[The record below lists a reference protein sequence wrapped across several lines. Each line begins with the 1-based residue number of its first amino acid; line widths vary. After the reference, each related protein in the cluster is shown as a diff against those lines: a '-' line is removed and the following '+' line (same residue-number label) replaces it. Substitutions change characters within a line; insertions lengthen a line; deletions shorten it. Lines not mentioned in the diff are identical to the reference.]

1 MDLKK
6 ALPYSHQTGY
16 GRAFL
21 AYLFSPALQAPR
33 VRSAAK
39 LTEGASQDGE
49 TERGAGTGHSHVSN
63 VSTIFAHTMKPT
75 VATISTKSRFH
86 AYQRFPRPQ
95 RLPRNAPC
103 AISCKPLPSVE
114 SWKRWNRGRAAKKKK
129 TRNSRSRSLGGDKR
143 DRTADLLNAIGA
155 LSRSMRSRT
164 PPTGQRKHKRK
175 RGCDVFSDA
184 A

>member
-63 VSTIFAHTMKPT
+63 VSTVFAHTMKPT

-86 AYQRFPRPQ
+86 AYQRIPRFQ
-95 RLPRNAPC
+95 RKQRNHGFHVPNGCHEMRPVRFRANRC
-103 AISCKPLPSVE
+103 LA
-114 SWKRWNRGRAAKKKK
+114 WNRGNVGIVDA
-129 TRNSRSRSLGGDKR
+129 
-143 DRTADLLNAIGA
+143 
-155 LSRSMRSRT
+155 
-164 PPTGQRKHKRK
+164 QQKRK
-175 RGCDVFSDA
+175 RPGTLVPGLLVEISGIEPLTS
-184 A
+184 

>member
-63 VSTIFAHTMKPT
+63 VSTVFAHTMKPT

-86 AYQRFPRPQ
+86 AYQRIPRFQ
-95 RLPRNAPC
+95 RKQRNHGFHVPNGCHEMRPVRFRANRC
-103 AISCKPLPSVE
+103 LA
-114 SWKRWNRGRAAKKKK
+114 WNRGNVGIVEQSQDCAPAAGHPQKGGLLAQ
-129 TRNSRSRSLGGDKR
+129 TAVVVPFRWPPSLPSHR
-143 DRTADLLNAIGA
+143 QCLRL
-155 LSRSMRSRT
+155 
-164 PPTGQRKHKRK
+164 
-175 RGCDVFSDA
+175 
-184 A
+184 